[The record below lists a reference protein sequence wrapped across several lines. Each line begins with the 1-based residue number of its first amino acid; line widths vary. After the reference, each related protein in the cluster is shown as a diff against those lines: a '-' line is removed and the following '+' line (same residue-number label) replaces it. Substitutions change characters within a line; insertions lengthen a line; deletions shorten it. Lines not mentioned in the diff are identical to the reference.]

1 MKPVAGQVWTDKKR
15 ILFGLP
21 WSFTRYILTEKKL
34 ITRKG
39 LFSLSEDEVELYKI
53 LDKSLRIS
61 FGQRLDGTGTVILSC
76 KDVDSPVKEIRSI
89 KEPRKFM
96 EILEKYVDAQRDR
109 YNTRGRDIIGVQAH
123 EHDDDICDG
132 I

>member
-1 MKPVAGQVWTDKKR
+1 M
-15 ILFGLP
+15 
-21 WSFTRYILTEKKL
+21 

-96 EILEKYVDAQRDR
+96 EILEKYIDAQRDR
-109 YNTRGRDIIGVQAH
+109 YNIRGRDIIGDQAH

-132 I
+132 V